1 MEKILSQN
9 DLNPTPAAHRSGAR
23 DIRRQHGARIFT
35 EGRWKAIDVDLL
47 AAYSE
52 CVVIYLEC
60 QNAVETQ
67 GALVMGRNSGE
78 LVRNAALTP
87 LNQSREAVLK
97 LAKAVPL
104 VDHRAAGKQAD
115 WDKFIKEMS
124 S

>member
-9 DLNPTPAAHRSGAR
+9 DLNPPRPLTAAAR
-23 DIRRQHGARIFT
+23 EIFDRQHGARIFT